1 MNPAGLAVKHF
12 LWSTVPMRYAGIMGD
27 VMENKLL
34 LSAEEAASRLGV
46 GRTTI
51 FELLAAGDLQ
61 SLKIGRR
68 RLIPVAALAA
78 FVQRMS
84 TAEPADQLMPT
95 DGRRSN
101 ATRG

>member
-1 MNPAGLAVKHF
+1 
-12 LWSTVPMRYAGIMGD
+12 
-27 VMENKLL
+27 MENKLL